1 MKESEVF
8 FLYNTVK
15 LFNMFTRAKD
25 KYLPYLTADLFFFPL
40 CGHYSANAKK
50 YCCVLILIG

>member
-15 LFNMFTRAKD
+15 LFNMFRRAKD
-25 KYLPYLTADLFFFPL
+25 KYLPYLTADLFFFL
-40 CGHYSANAKK
+40 CVGIIQQTLKSTA
-50 YCCVLILIG
+50 VF

>member
-8 FLYNTVK
+8 FLYNTVE

-25 KYLPYLTADLFFFPL
+25 KYLPYLTADLFFSL
-40 CGHYSANAKK
+40 CVGIIQQTLKSTA
-50 YCCVLILIG
+50 VF

>member
-1 MKESEVF
+1 MKVSEVF

-25 KYLPYLTADLFFFPL
+25 KYLPYLTADFFSPSVWALF
-40 CGHYSANAKK
+40 SKR
-50 YCCVLILIG
+50 